1 MYGIIRG
8 TAHGRTQRG
17 FLENLGQRNFLPGR
31 TARARTRLPD
41 KISINFSKMEVLSM
55 EEYKDLVRGFLS
67 ERAYAFRIRSGL
79 TQEVMAERMRI
90 SCRAY
95 SDL

>member
-1 MYGIIRG
+1 
-8 TAHGRTQRG
+8 
-17 FLENLGQRNFLPGR
+17 
-31 TARARTRLPD
+31 
-41 KISINFSKMEVLSM
+41 M

-95 SDL
+95 SDLERGNHCFSALALLTFLAMLGPEELSALVLDFRDRLDKFETGEL

>member
-1 MYGIIRG
+1 
-8 TAHGRTQRG
+8 
-17 FLENLGQRNFLPGR
+17 
-31 TARARTRLPD
+31 
-41 KISINFSKMEVLSM
+41 M

-95 SDL
+95 SDLERGTHCFSALALLTFLAMFGPEELSALVLDFRDRLDKFETGEL

>member
-1 MYGIIRG
+1 
-8 TAHGRTQRG
+8 
-17 FLENLGQRNFLPGR
+17 
-31 TARARTRLPD
+31 
-41 KISINFSKMEVLSM
+41 M

-95 SDL
+95 SDLERGNHCFSALRC